1 MLRTEWCMEMRTDI
15 NHKTKWRF
23 HCATPFRVFGM
34 VPQAVPE
41 IKIGQRSVLIIC
53 FCSPPFTYEG
63 IYPLFKLEDAL
74 ICRICTPRSVFRLSW
89 IRTLMS
95 SFEAQCQ
102 IWQVHN
108 TIKHLYM
115 FPASGSHMFFFGKHL
130 YMFCFDQRRDFMA
143 PLFWMIWTIVVSR
156 RHSACAASDLDDGDY
171 VFSLP
176 KYPMLSGMWLE
187 IVAFR
192 CRIGKYPSSPAT

>member
-108 TIKHLYM
+108 TIKHLYV
-115 FPASGSHMFFFGKHL
+115 FPASGSHMFFFRETPIK
-130 YMFCFDQRRDFMA
+130 
-143 PLFWMIWTIVVSR
+143 PI
-156 RHSACAASDLDDGDY
+156 Y
-171 VFSLP
+171 VFVSTSEGISWHLCWWFGPSLWAAGIP
-176 KYPMLSGMWLE
+176 P
-187 IVAFR
+187 V
-192 CRIGKYPSSPAT
+192 PPATWTQCFRGCGSK